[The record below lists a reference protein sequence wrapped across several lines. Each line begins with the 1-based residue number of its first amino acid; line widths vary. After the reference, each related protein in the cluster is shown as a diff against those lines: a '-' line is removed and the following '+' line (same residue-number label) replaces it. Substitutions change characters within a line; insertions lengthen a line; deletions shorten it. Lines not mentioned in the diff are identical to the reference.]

1 MSLATS
7 NTGSCSEADQ
17 KEVDSTTV
25 KALETQ
31 TFSEQV
37 IHQLPRKT
45 TQVLGNTHTI
55 RGWTIFRHIFGATKW
70 YIELYNSTLSP
81 LVTYYQPAFCQP
93 QLPGPQ
99 KRCIFALEAS

>member
-45 TQVLGNTHTI
+45 TQVRHYFQDMVKV
-55 RGWTIFRHIFGATKW
+55 GWQTNA
-70 YIELYNSTLSP
+70 
-81 LVTYYQPAFCQP
+81 
-93 QLPGPQ
+93 
-99 KRCIFALEAS
+99 